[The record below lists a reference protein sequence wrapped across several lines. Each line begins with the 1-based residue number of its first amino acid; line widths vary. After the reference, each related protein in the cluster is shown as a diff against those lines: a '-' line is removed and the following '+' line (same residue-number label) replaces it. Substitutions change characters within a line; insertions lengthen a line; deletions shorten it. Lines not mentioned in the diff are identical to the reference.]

1 MDFTKTV
8 AVVTGANRG
17 LGRHFAEQLV
27 ARGAKVYATA
37 RRPETVDIAGA
48 IPLRLDVTDHASI
61 EAAAKVAADATLL
74 INNAGIVGELALLT
88 TDLDAIREQI
98 DVHYIGPLVAI
109 RAFAPVI
116 EANGGGAILNVA
128 SVLSWAHF
136 PSVGAYSVAKAAEWA
151 MSNVVRQEL
160 APKGITVTGL
170 HVGYMDTDMASHVS
184 DDKSDPAEVA
194 RTTLDAVAN
203 GEAEVL
209 FDELTRKVKAGL
221 SAAL

>member
-1 MDFTKTV
+1 MDFTRTV

-17 LGRHFAEQLV
+17 LGRRFAEELV

-37 RRPETVDIAGA
+37 RRPETVDIEGVT
-48 IPLRLDVTDHASI
+48 PLRLDVTDHASI

-74 INNAGIVGELALLT
+74 INNAGIGSAPGLLEP
-88 TDLDAIREQI
+88 DLDEVREQLE
-98 DVHYIGPLVAI
+98 VHYIGPLAAI

-128 SVLSWAHF
+128 SVLSFAH
-136 PSVGAYSVAKAAEWA
+136 PAWSGAYSAAKAAEWA
-151 MSNVVRQEL
+151 MTDIVREEL

-170 HVGYMDTDMASHVS
+170 HVGFMDTDMASHVT

-194 RTTLDAVAN
+194 ATTLDAVAK
-203 GEAEVL
+203 GEPEVL
-209 FDELTRKVKAGL
+209 FDEFTRKVKASL
-221 SAAL
+221 SAAG

>member
-37 RRPETVDIAGA
+37 RRPETVDIEGVT
-48 IPLRLDVTDHASI
+48 PLRLDVTDHASI
-61 EAAAKVAADATLL
+61 SAAAEVATDATLL
-74 INNAGIVGELALLT
+74 INNGGTFAAQSVLT
-88 TDLDAIREQI
+88 ADFDTIREQLET
-98 DVHYIGPLVAI
+98 HYVGPLAAI
-109 RAFAPVI
+109 RAFAPII
-116 EANGGGAILNVA
+116 ERNGGGAILNVA
-128 SVLSWAHF
+128 SVLSWYHA
-136 PSVGAYSVAKAAEWA
+136 PTSGAYVVAKAAEWA

-170 HVGYMDTDMASHVS
+170 HVGYMDTDMAAHVTS
-184 DDKSDPAEVA
+184 GKSDPADVA
-194 RTTLDAVAN
+194 RTALDAVAK

-209 FDELTRKVKAGL
+209 YDELTRNVKAGL

>member
-17 LGRHFAEQLV
+17 LGRKFAEELV

-37 RRPETVDIAGA
+37 RRPETMDIEGVT
-48 IPLRLDVTDHASI
+48 PLRLDVTDHSSI
-61 EAAAKVAADATLL
+61 EAAAKVATDATLL
-74 INNAGIVGELALLT
+74 INNAGKDGGGDLLT
-88 TDLDAIREQI
+88 TTLDEIREQLE
-98 DVHYIGPLVAI
+98 VHYIGSLAAI

-116 EANGGGAILNVA
+116 EANGGGAVLNVA

-136 PSVGAYSVAKAAEWA
+136 PGVGSYSVAKAAEWA
-151 MSNVVRQEL
+151 MTNAVRQTL

-170 HVGYMDTDMASHVS
+170 HVGYMDTDMAAHVDGS
-184 DDKSDPAEVA
+184 KSDPAEVA
-194 RTTLDAVAN
+194 KVTLDAVAN
-203 GEAEVL
+203 GDAEVL
-209 FDELTRKVKAGL
+209 FDELTRNVKAGL

>member
-17 LGRHFAEQLV
+17 LGRKFAEELV

-37 RRPETVDIAGA
+37 RRPETVDIEGV

-74 INNAGIVGELALLT
+74 INNAGIGGGQDLLT

-116 EANGGGAILNVA
+116 EANGGGAVVNVA

-136 PSVGAYSVAKAAEWA
+136 PSAGAYSVAKAAEWA
-151 MSNVVRQEL
+151 MTNVVRHEL
-160 APKGITVTGL
+160 APKGIAVTGL

-184 DDKSDPAEVA
+184 DGKSDPVEVA
-194 RTTLDAVAN
+194 RTTLDAVAKR
-203 GEAEVL
+203 EAEVL

-221 SAAL
+221 STAL

>member
-37 RRPETVDIAGA
+37 RRPETIDIEGVT
-48 IPLRLDVTDHASI
+48 PLRLDITDHASI
-61 EAAAKVAADATLL
+61 EAAAKVATDTTLL
-74 INNAGIVGELALLT
+74 INNAGTSSEKSVLAADFDTIRQELET
-88 TDLDAIREQI
+88 
-98 DVHYIGPLVAI
+98 HYVGPLAAI
-109 RAFAPVI
+109 RAFAPII
-116 EANGGGAILNVA
+116 ERNGGGAILNVA
-128 SVLSWAHF
+128 SVLSWYHA
-136 PSVGAYSVAKAAEWA
+136 PSNGAYVVAKAAEWA

-170 HVGYMDTDMASHVS
+170 HVGYMDTDMAAHVTS
-184 DDKSDPAEVA
+184 GKSDPADVA
-194 RTTLDAVAN
+194 RTTLDAVAK

-209 FDELTRKVKAGL
+209 FDELTRNAKAGL

>member
-17 LGRHFAEQLV
+17 LGRHFAEELV

-37 RRPETVDIAGA
+37 RRPETIDIEGVT
-48 IPLRLDVTDHASI
+48 PLRLDVTDHASI

-74 INNAGIVGELALLT
+74 VNNAGKGGGAELLT
-88 TDLDAIREQI
+88 ATLDEIREQLE
-98 DVHYIGPLVAI
+98 VHYIGSLAAI

-116 EANGGGAILNVA
+116 EANGGGAVLNVA
-128 SVLSWAHF
+128 SVLSWAHV
-136 PSVGAYSVAKAAEWA
+136 PSVGSYSVAKAAEWA

-160 APKGITVTGL
+160 APKGIAVTGL
-170 HVGYMDTDMASHVS
+170 HVGYMDTDMAAHVAS
-184 DDKSDPAEVA
+184 GKSDPADVA
-194 RTTLDAVAN
+194 RTALDAVAK

-209 FDELTRKVKAGL
+209 YDELTRNVKAGL

>member
-8 AVVTGANRG
+8 AVITGANRG

-37 RRPETVDIAGA
+37 RRPETVDIEGVT
-48 IPLRLDVTDHASI
+48 PLRLDVTDHARI
-61 EAAAKVAADATLL
+61 EAAAKVASDATLL
-74 INNAGIVGELALLT
+74 INNAGTAGELELLT

-98 DVHYIGPLVAI
+98 DVHYVGPLVAI

-151 MSNVVRQEL
+151 MTNVVRQEL

-170 HVGYMDTDMASHVS
+170 HVGYMDTDMASHIS
-184 DDKSDPAEVA
+184 DGKSDPADVA
-194 RTTLDAVAN
+194 RTTLDAVAK

-209 FDELTRKVKAGL
+209 YDEFTRNVKAGL
-221 SAAL
+221 SKTL

>member
-37 RRPETVDIAGA
+37 RRPETVDIEGA
-48 IPLRLDVTDHASI
+48 VPLRLDVTDHASI

-74 INNAGIVGELALLT
+74 INNAGIAGELDLLT

-116 EANGGGAILNVA
+116 EANGGGAVLNVA

-151 MSNVVRQEL
+151 MTNVVRQEL
-160 APKGITVTGL
+160 APKNITVTGL
-170 HVGYMDTDMASHVS
+170 HVGYMDTDMAAHVA
-184 DDKSDPAEVA
+184 DGKSDPAEVA
-194 RTTLDAVAN
+194 STTLDAVAK

-209 FDELTRKVKAGL
+209 FDELTRNVKAGL
-221 SAAL
+221 SKIL

>member
-1 MDFTKTV
+1 MDLTNTV

-17 LGRHFAEQLV
+17 LGREFAKQLV
-27 ARGAKVYATA
+27 ERGAKVYATA
-37 RRPETVDIAGA
+37 RRPETVDIEGA

-61 EAAAKVAADATLL
+61 EAAAKVASDATLL
-74 INNAGIVGELALLT
+74 INNAGTSGELELLT
-88 TDLDAIREQI
+88 SDLDAIRDQI
-98 DVHYIGPLVAI
+98 DVHYVGPLVAI

-116 EANGGGAILNVA
+116 EANGGGAVLNVA

-151 MSNVVRQEL
+151 MTNVVRQEL

-170 HVGYMDTDMASHVS
+170 HVGYMDTDMAAHVES
-184 DDKSDPAEVA
+184 GKSDPAEVA
-194 RTTLDAVAN
+194 STTLDAVAK
-203 GEAEVL
+203 GEPEVL

>member
-37 RRPETVDIAGA
+37 RRPETVDIEGVT
-48 IPLRLDVTDHASI
+48 PLRLDVTDHASI
-61 EAAAKVAADATLL
+61 EAAAQVAADATLL
-74 INNAGIVGELALLT
+74 INNAGIAGELDLLT

-128 SVLSWAHF
+128 SVLSWAHL
-136 PSVGAYSVAKAAEWA
+136 PSTGAYSVAKAAEWA

-170 HVGYMDTDMASHVS
+170 HVGYMDTDMAAHVS
-184 DDKSDPAEVA
+184 DGKSDPADVA
-194 RTTLDAVAN
+194 RTTLDAVAK
-203 GEAEVL
+203 GEAEVVY
-209 FDELTRKVKAGL
+209 DEISRNAKARL

>member
-37 RRPETVDIAGA
+37 RRPETVDIEGV

-74 INNAGIVGELALLT
+74 INNAGIAGELELLT

-170 HVGYMDTDMASHVS
+170 HVGYMDTDMAAHVS
-184 DDKSDPAEVA
+184 DGKSDPAEVA
-194 RTTLDAVAN
+194 RTTLDAVAR

>member
-17 LGRHFAEQLV
+17 LGRKFAEELV

-37 RRPETVDIAGA
+37 RRPETVDIEGV

-74 INNAGIVGELALLT
+74 INNAGIAGELPLLT

-116 EANGGGAILNVA
+116 EANGGGAVLNVA

-151 MSNVVRQEL
+151 MTNVVRQEL

-170 HVGYMDTDMASHVS
+170 HVGYMDTDMAAHVS
-184 DDKSDPAEVA
+184 DGKSDPAEVA
-194 RTTLDAVAN
+194 RTTLDAVAK